1 MLSKYLLHMKR
12 FNQTV
17 TEFLTNKAQTHFT
30 HRYSAHPLTNQSRNA
45 LIAITIGG
53 IPTSN
58 PIRFYPKTPLH
69 IPYPHPKP
77 TKEKTLTYLKI
88 FFKLSL
94 HFLFPP
100 SLSSNP
106 ANPALVTGLCAPSA
120 PSTFNNPPL
129 LDGLCLLFGRPN
141 VLHLIGVCGLGVPVF
156 GRSLGNSSG
165 TVSGEKWIVW
175 RERADWNGVEERA
188 VSGERV
194 DGRGE
199 EKR

>member
-1 MLSKYLLHMKR
+1 MHDNYLLGMNGS
-12 FNQTV
+12 NQTI
-17 TEFLTNKAQTHFT
+17 TKFRTNEAQTHFT
-30 HRYSAHPLTNQSRNA
+30 HHYSKAHPSTNQSHNA

-53 IPTSN
+53 IPTSRPVQSDPN
-58 PIRFYPKTPLH
+58 NKTTPIIF
-69 IPYPHPKP
+69 HPQNP
-77 TKEKTLTYLKI
+77 TKEKPPTYLKI

-156 GRSLGNSSG
+156 GRSGYSSG
-165 TVSGEKWIVW
+165 TVSGEK
-175 RERADWNGVEERA
+175 
-188 VSGERV
+188 
-194 DGRGE
+194 
-199 EKR
+199 